1 MYFMRNKNG
10 HTLTGAEGNV
20 HCVIYYKYTLMVD
33 KWENK
38 IHFSATVQTFID
50 MKIML

>member
-1 MYFMRNKNG
+1 
-10 HTLTGAEGNV
+10 
-20 HCVIYYKYTLMVD
+20 MVD

-50 MKIML
+50 MKIMLWRFHEDQC